1 MTCVLLLHLS
11 TCLHPIWL
19 CAKLLRIQRIILLF
33 EKEPTCELGSFK
45 SALIDLMGS
54 YFIYDIAYPQPL
66 YSLLIMIQHHIF
78 GLEDEQPDSPAVV
91 EIVSSLK
98 NMDNTH

>member
-1 MTCVLLLHLS
+1 
-11 TCLHPIWL
+11 
-19 CAKLLRIQRIILLF
+19 
-33 EKEPTCELGSFK
+33 
-45 SALIDLMGS
+45 MGS

-78 GLEDEQPDSPAVV
+78 GLEDEQPDSSAVV